1 MDARLDHY
9 VDISGYAADIL
20 TAPDAGAATALFK
33 SLLRRF
39 GYDTFSCGESD
50 VRDHRRS
57 VFYVI
62 DWPTEFAMVYHASDM
77 IAVCPIMRAL
87 AFFDKPY
94 CWADMRELCLQTKGS
109 WRLLEAA
116 RAHGWEDGLVVPL
129 PRGGA
134 RKGIISMM
142 GRSAN
147 LRPEDRPLVAALA
160 MVYYER
166 VRGMLTGAS
175 TLVSSAK
182 LTRIEIDCLRLIAS
196 GLPDAS
202 LSEKLAISLSNVH
215 EHVQHARMKLGA
227 KTRAEAVALVVS
239 LGLVAA

>member
-1 MDARLDHY
+1 MDARLEHY

-20 TAPDAGAATALFK
+20 AATDATKATHLFK
-33 SLLRRF
+33 SLLARF
-39 GYDTFSCGESD
+39 GYDTFSCGEAD
-50 VRDHRRS
+50 IRDHRRS

-62 DWPTEFAMVYHASDM
+62 DWPSEFATVYHASDL

-87 AFFDKPY
+87 AVFDTPY
-94 CWADMRELCLQTKGS
+94 CWADMRDLCFQTKGS
-109 WRLLEAA
+109 WRLMEAA

-142 GRSAN
+142 GRAGHM
-147 LRPEDRPLVAALA
+147 RAEDRPLVAALA

-166 VRGMLTGAS
+166 VRGMLTGAA

-182 LTRIEIDCLRLIAS
+182 LTTLEISCLRLIAS

-202 LSEKLAISLSNVH
+202 LAEKLSISLSQVH
-215 EHVQHARMKLGA
+215 ENMQNARIKLGA
-227 KTRAEAVALVVS
+227 KTRAEAVAVVVS